1 MIGKTAAADVA
12 PGCPA
17 SASRMAN
24 ENQTEHLHTRRVV
37 FVSGAT
43 GYIGRQLV
51 ERLIARGHEVRA
63 LARPGSED
71 RLPAGARAVLGNAL
85 DASSFA
91 GEIAPAGT
99 LVHLVGVA
107 KPSPWKREAFRRV
120 DLGSLL
126 ASLEAAKQARVT
138 HVMFVSVAQPAP
150 VMRAYVEVRA
160 ECERAIRESGL
171 DATVLRPW
179 YVLGPGH
186 RWPLLLVPAYAV
198 LERIPATREG
208 ALRLGLNTIAEVTSA
223 LAWAVESPAQ
233 GYRIVDV
240 QGIRRLGGEPAPSQ
254 AARSA
259 EG

>member
-1 MIGKTAAADVA
+1 MLTV
-12 PGCPA
+12 
-17 SASRMAN
+17 
-24 ENQTEHLHTRRVV
+24 ENPTERLHPRRAV
-37 FVSGAT
+37 FVAGAT
-43 GYIGRQLV
+43 GYIGRRLA

-63 LARPGSED
+63 LVRSGSEQ
-71 RLPAGARAVLGNAL
+71 RLPAGARSVPGNAL

-91 GEIAPAGT
+91 GEIAPADT

-107 KPSPWKREAFRRV
+107 KPAPWKAEAFRRV

-126 ASLEAAKQARVT
+126 ASVEAAKRARVA
-138 HVMFVSVAQPAP
+138 HFVFVSVAQPAP

-186 RWPLLLVPAYAV
+186 RWPLFLVPAYAV

-208 ALRLGLNTIAEVTSA
+208 ALRLGMNTLAEVTNA
-223 LAWAVESPAQ
+223 LVWAVENPAQ
-233 GYRIVDV
+233 GHRIVDV
-240 QGIRRLGGEPAPSQ
+240 QGIRKLG
-254 AARSA
+254 AALRA
-259 EG
+259 GRPTNPMDG